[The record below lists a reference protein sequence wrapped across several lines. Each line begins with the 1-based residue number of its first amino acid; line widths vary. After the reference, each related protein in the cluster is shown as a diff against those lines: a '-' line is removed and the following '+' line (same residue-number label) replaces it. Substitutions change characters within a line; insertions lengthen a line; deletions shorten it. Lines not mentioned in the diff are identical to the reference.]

1 MARDPNTSPALLAGV
16 IGDPVAHSRSPALHN
31 AAFAWLGIPA
41 RYELWPTTAAELPA
55 RIESLRAPHILGA
68 NVTLPHKI
76 AVVPLLDRL
85 DAQAETIGAV
95 NTIVRQPDGSLIGVN
110 TDAPAFLA
118 SLREDGGYDP
128 SNQSV
133 VILGASG
140 AARAA
145 AVALVAADVRRLVV
159 ANRTLERAET
169 LLGDVLAATAG
180 DPQLIALALDDPE
193 LPALLAESTLLVNA
207 TSLGWHG
214 DESPL
219 AADRIAPGMLVFDLV
234 YRPTRL
240 LRDAASRGARTLDGL
255 GMLVRQA
262 ALAFERWTG
271 RAAPLDVM
279 RAALEARVGE

>member
-1 MARDPNTSPALLAGV
+1 MARDSNTSPTLLAGV

-41 RYELWPTTAAELPA
+41 RYELWPTTAAGLPA

-95 NTIVRQPDGSLIGVN
+95 NTIVRQPDGSLIGAN

-118 SLREDGGYDP
+118 SLREDAGYDP
-128 SNQSV
+128 ANQSV

-145 AVALVAADVRRLVV
+145 AVALVAAGVRRLVV

-169 LLGDVLAATAG
+169 LLGDVLAAAAS

-193 LPALLAESTLLVNA
+193 LPPLLAEATLLVNA

-219 AADRIAPGMLVFDLV
+219 AADLIAPGMLVFDLV

-240 LRDAASRGARTLDGL
+240 LRDAAARGARTLDGL

-279 RAALEARVGE
+279 RAALGAHVGA